1 MQYHCLI
8 YFDPKQAFADTP
20 DARAVLADIGPFSA
34 RLKASGHLV
43 AEFPL
48 NLPSVAVT
56 LKQRDGKVSTT
67 DGPFMETKEMLGG
80 IVVIESRDLNE
91 AIRIMGDCPH
101 ARLGTVEIRPA
112 IDFSQPRPEF

>member
-8 YFDPKQAFADTP
+8 YFDPKDAFNGSP
-20 DARAVLADIGPFSA
+20 ESNQVLADIGPFSA
-34 RLKASGHLV
+34 KLKADGHLV

-48 NLPSVAVT
+48 NLPSEAITV
-56 LKQRDGKVSTT
+56 KQRDGKVSTI

-80 IVVIESRDLNE
+80 IVIIEARDMNE

-101 ARLGTVEIRPA
+101 ARLGNVEIRPA
-112 IDFSQPRPEF
+112 IDFSKPRPKF